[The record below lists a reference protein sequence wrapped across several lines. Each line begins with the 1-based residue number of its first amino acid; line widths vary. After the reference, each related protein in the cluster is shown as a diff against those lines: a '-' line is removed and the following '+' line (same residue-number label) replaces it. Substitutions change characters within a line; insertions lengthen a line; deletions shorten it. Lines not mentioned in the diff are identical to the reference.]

1 MVPGRLGIGG
11 SVLAIRAAEVR
22 VAALRGAV
30 VLACATLMS
39 CASTKPA
46 SVPPSSSSL
55 PAPYD
60 TKYEF
65 RLVDE
70 TLKSRW
76 ADERMYWIDD
86 DRLLFQADVYPV
98 GVKIPQKDGSLV
110 PPKRYGLYLWDER
123 DRSLRQLEDTASG
136 VCYTDGVL
144 SYFARRG
151 DQWLYLEGSF
161 GAMKETPLASDA
173 KAPPRVRCRAVPPG
187 TIPAR
192 LIPLPGGGFLEDRR
206 LAPGGALPH
215 RYYPHVDAAPVE
227 LPINP
232 VFLGTP
238 RYSAYTRSH
247 VFLSSHFDR
256 ATKTTAVLQVFIDG
270 RTTTLKLTY
279 GPWSNGVRVPLPTAK
294 GWLLAT
300 ALDGVYLMR
309 EGEIEKISP
318 GQVRD
323 TAVSPDG
330 CRAAL
335 KMHFGSGSS
344 FRPMPVYVVNLC
356 GEGGRQ

>member
-1 MVPGRLGIGG
+1 MCIDEARVG
-11 SVLAIRAAEVR
+11 AAAEVR

-110 PPKRYGLYLWDER
+110 PPTRYGLYLWD
-123 DRSLRQLEDTASG
+123 DRKGTLRQIEERAFQI
-136 VCYTDGVL
+136 CYTDGVL
-144 SYFARRG
+144 SYFTRRG
-151 DQWLYLEGSF
+151 DQRLYLEGPF
-161 GAMKETPLASDA
+161 GAMKETPLALDA
-173 KAPPRVRCRAVPPG
+173 KAPPRVRCRAVPAG
-187 TIPAR
+187 TIPPNTYA
-192 LIPLPGGGFLEDRR
+192 LLGGGFLEDRR
-206 LAPGGALPH
+206 LAPGGALPLL
-215 RYYPHVDAAPVE
+215 YYPKAGAEPIE

-232 VFLGTP
+232 LFTGISLH
-238 RYSAYTRSH
+238 RYSEYTRSH
-247 VFLSSHFDR
+247 IFKSSVFDR
-256 ATKTTAVLQVFIDG
+256 ASRTTAVLQILPDG
-270 RTTTLKLTY
+270 TIHKLALTD
-279 GPWSNGVRVPLPTAK
+279 GPWSRGVRVPLPTAR

-300 ALDGVYLMR
+300 PLDGVYLMR
-309 EGEIEKISP
+309 DAEIEKVSP
-318 GQVRD
+318 GQVLD
-323 TAVSPDG
+323 IAVSPDG

-335 KMHFGSGSS
+335 KMHFGTGNAI
-344 FRPMPVYVVNLC
+344 RPVPVYTVNVC
-356 GEGGRQ
+356 KKEGRR